1 MKAKHLLMMVLM
13 TGSALVAFQ
22 AHAGRYDGLTEV
34 FNHAAKH
41 IDPPPPRQLNL
52 DYVAPRFDP
61 PGLRGPDVRAP
72 APAPPP
78 APSPT
83 LTQEFN
89 AVAR

>member
-1 MKAKHLLMMVLM
+1 MRHLLLIMVM
-13 TGSALVAFQ
+13 TGSALAASQ

-34 FNHAAKH
+34 FNRAAKH

-61 PGLRGPDVRAP
+61 PGLRGPDVQVPAP
-72 APAPPP
+72 APAPMPP
-78 APSPT
+78 RT

-89 AVAR
+89 TGAR